1 MCYLEFDFGGAI
13 KALDLTEHA
22 MRFVGTWPPKN
33 FQPIFLFFLIYLIVH
48 CTLAIIEIA
57 VNITNM
63 GYVIS
68 CLMENVFN
76 VVALLKISICKIKRK
91 SLAKFIDDIRSDFIL
106 TNYYYDEE
114 KMAFINYNKFSRKF
128 VIVLLIASFVASS
141 MYYFLS
147 LAMNI
152 EIVLTNSSYGYRLP
166 YKVWLLKEPTNIVT
180 YVCLCFYQ
188 FLIIP
193 SIVFGYVGTDCLFV
207 SLVLHVSGL
216 FSALSYKV
224 KYVLNDT
231 CDREKRLKQL
241 IIRHVRL
248 IRLSELLEE
257 DFNLVILLQLIG
269 SILQFC
275 IVGYDAL
282 VRSADGNT
290 TMLLSF
296 LFIGSAVACVL
307 LVYCYIGECLIK
319 ESSVLSD
326 ALYLC
331 EWYNISKEEKKL
343 MHICMLRSTK
353 EMRLTSGKFFVLSLT
368 TFTDLMFSFLNVTKY
383 KDIQNAKK
391 FTMLTPRSY
400 GKSLNH
406 FNEFWIDD
414 CLAQIKKYVS
424 NRSCQGI

>member
-1 MCYLEFDFGGAI
+1 MQEFDFGGAI

-91 SLAKFIDDIRSDFIL
+91 SLAKFIDDIRSDFTL

-141 MYYFLS
+141 
-147 LAMNI
+147 I
-152 EIVLTNSSYGYRLP
+152 
-166 YKVWLLKEPTNIVT
+166 
-180 YVCLCFYQ
+180 
-188 FLIIP
+188 
-193 SIVFGYVGTDCLFV
+193 
-207 SLVLHVSGL
+207 
-216 FSALSYKV
+216 
-224 KYVLNDT
+224 
-231 CDREKRLKQL
+231 
-241 IIRHVRL
+241 
-248 IRLSELLEE
+248 LSELLEE

-368 TFTDLMFSFLNVTKY
+368 TFTDQLFGVGHLYRDTEAIIIILNIIHNK
-383 KDIQNAKK
+383 
-391 FTMLTPRSY
+391 
-400 GKSLNH
+400 
-406 FNEFWIDD
+406 IDKL
-414 CLAQIKKYVS
+414 CIPCRLK
-424 NRSCQGI
+424 

>member
-1 MCYLEFDFGGAI
+1 MQEVDFGSTL

-22 MRFVGTWPPKN
+22 MRFVGTWPPKS
-33 FQPIFLFFLIYLIVH
+33 FQPIFLFFLIYLTVH
-48 CTLAIIEIA
+48 CTSAIIDIA
-57 VNITNM
+57 VNISNM
-63 GYVIS
+63 EYIIS

-76 VVALLKISICKIKRK
+76 VIALLKISICKIKRK
-91 SLAKFIDDIRSDFIL
+91 SLAKFIDDIRSDFKL
-106 TNYYYDEE
+106 DNYYYDEE
-114 KMAFINYNKFSRKF
+114 KMAFIHYNKCSRKF
-128 VIVLLIASFVASS
+128 VIVLLVASFVASS
-141 MYYFLS
+141 MYYFFS

-166 YKVWLLKEPTNIVT
+166 YRVWLLIEPTNVVT

-193 SIVFGYVGTDCLFV
+193 TIVFGYIGTDCLFV

-216 FSALSYKV
+216 FSALSCEV

-231 CDREKRLKQL
+231 CDREKHLKQL
-241 IIRHVRL
+241 IIKHVRL
-248 IRLSELLEE
+248 IRLSESLEE
-257 DFNLVILLQLIG
+257 DFNLIILLQLIG
-269 SILQFC
+269 TILQFC

-282 VRSADGNT
+282 VRSADGDMA
-290 TMLLSF
+290 MLLSF
-296 LFIGSAVACVL
+296 LFIGSAVAGVL

-319 ESSVLSD
+319 ESSILGD

-368 TFTDLMFSFLNVTKY
+368 TFTDVLKTSMAYFSVLRTF
-383 KDIQNAKK
+383 I
-391 FTMLTPRSY
+391 
-400 GKSLNH
+400 
-406 FNEFWIDD
+406 
-414 CLAQIKKYVS
+414 
-424 NRSCQGI
+424 

>member
-1 MCYLEFDFGGAI
+1 MQDLDFGSTA
-13 KALDLTEHA
+13 KALDLTERA

-33 FQPIFLFFLIYLIVH
+33 FQPISFFFQIYLIVH
-48 CTLAIIEIA
+48 CSLAIIEIA
-57 VNITNM
+57 VNITDM
-63 GYVIS
+63 EYVIS

-76 VVALLKISICKIKRK
+76 VIALLKISICKIKRK
-91 SLAKFIDDIRSDFIL
+91 SLAKFIDDIRSDFTL
-106 TNYYYDEE
+106 TNYYFDEE

-128 VIVLLIASFVASS
+128 VIVLLIGSFVASS
-141 MYYFLS
+141 MYYFFS
-147 LAMNI
+147 LAINVEI
-152 EIVLTNSSYGYRLP
+152 ECFWYYITVLTNSSYGYRLP
-166 YKVWLLKEPTNIVT
+166 YRVWLLIEPTNVVT
-180 YVCLCFYQ
+180 YACLCLYQ

-224 KYVLNDT
+224 KYVLNDS

-248 IRLSELLEE
+248 IRLSESLEE

-282 VRSADGNT
+282 VRSANGDI

-296 LFIGSAVACVL
+296 LLIGSAVTCVL

-326 ALYLC
+326 SLYLC
-331 EWYNISKEEKKL
+331 EWYNISKGEKKL
-343 MHICMLRSTK
+343 MHICMLRSTN

-368 TFTDLMFSFLNVTKY
+368 TFTDVSTNLNNY
-383 KDIQNAKK
+383 
-391 FTMLTPRSY
+391 
-400 GKSLNH
+400 
-406 FNEFWIDD
+406 
-414 CLAQIKKYVS
+414 
-424 NRSCQGI
+424 

>member
-1 MCYLEFDFGGAI
+1 
-13 KALDLTEHA
+13 
-22 MRFVGTWPPKN
+22 
-33 FQPIFLFFLIYLIVH
+33 
-48 CTLAIIEIA
+48 
-57 VNITNM
+57 
-63 GYVIS
+63 
-68 CLMENVFN
+68 
-76 VVALLKISICKIKRK
+76 
-91 SLAKFIDDIRSDFIL
+91 
-106 TNYYYDEE
+106 
-114 KMAFINYNKFSRKF
+114 
-128 VIVLLIASFVASS
+128 
-141 MYYFLS
+141 
-147 LAMNI
+147 MNI

-166 YKVWLLKEPTNIVT
+166 YKVWLLKEPTNIIT

-231 CDREKRLKQL
+231 CNREKRLKQL

-282 VRSADGNT
+282 V
-290 TMLLSF
+290 
-296 LFIGSAVACVL
+296 
-307 LVYCYIGECLIK
+307 
-319 ESSVLSD
+319 SSVLSD

-368 TFTDLMFSFLNVTKY
+368 TFTDVLKTSMAYFSVLRTFV
-383 KDIQNAKK
+383 
-391 FTMLTPRSY
+391 
-400 GKSLNH
+400 
-406 FNEFWIDD
+406 
-414 CLAQIKKYVS
+414 
-424 NRSCQGI
+424 